1 LYIHIQRQNTYLIE
15 EGKAA
20 HEYAQL
26 QSAAIEDQ
34 LLPRHLSSSDPLEVH
49 NHFEGHL
56 KTHSAHE
63 GFNSPDKRVSNAALL
78 VPAAVMFGVDK
89 VAVDAYKVGDIGE
102 ADGGTAARR
111 GWLLAGHSRT
121 GLGHRARLLLTHE
134 DAQDVEDGIL
144 CSANTI

>member
-63 GFNSPDKRVSNAALL
+63 GFNSPDKRVSDAALL
-78 VPAAVMFGVDK
+78 VPAAVMFGVDE

-102 ADGGTAARR
+102 AQILIKNSFLLQTHKKVSFIWGSTRTA
-111 GWLLAGHSRT
+111 GVL
-121 GLGHRARLLLTHE
+121 
-134 DAQDVEDGIL
+134 IL
-144 CSANTI
+144 R